1 LLEIY
6 SHFTPPCVCL
16 TVRTSVCKIVKQTS
30 SSDRQE
36 GSKHSTGPGYRM
48 GRRHKERL
56 LFHLITHYLSLSHLL
71 TRTPSTARGVDT
83 TSSVRTGTY
92 IHTYIYTYIHTYIHT
107 YTYTCMHTDR
117 EIDKQT
123 SKHICM
129 QCWLIRTHH
138 MTLVGVPPSLKLVLE
153 HPGKR
158 AVVRALGGDLLLIY
172 PFFFRPSARRF
183 GGPYGSTAIT
193 KSVWHSDRTL
203 RRPPGTID

>member
-1 LLEIY
+1 MLEIY
-6 SHFTPPCVCL
+6 FHFTPPCVCL

-92 IHTYIYTYIHTYIHT
+92 IHTYIYTYIHTHACI
-107 YTYTCMHTDR
+107 
-117 EIDKQT
+117 QT
-123 SKHICM
+123 G
-129 QCWLIRTHH
+129 R
-138 MTLVGVPPSLKLVLE
+138 
-153 HPGKR
+153 
-158 AVVRALGGDLLLIY
+158 
-172 PFFFRPSARRF
+172 
-183 GGPYGSTAIT
+183 
-193 KSVWHSDRTL
+193 
-203 RRPPGTID
+203 